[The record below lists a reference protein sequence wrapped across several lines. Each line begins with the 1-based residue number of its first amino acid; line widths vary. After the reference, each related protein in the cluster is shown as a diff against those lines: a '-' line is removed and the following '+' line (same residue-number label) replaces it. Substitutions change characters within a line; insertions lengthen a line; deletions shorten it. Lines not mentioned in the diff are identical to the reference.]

1 MPGLCGMHR
10 YRHQKKRT
18 PFYLYFGN
26 NIQVHTQPTYPGIT
40 RVNPSFCILHLY
52 RWYNMNVKVLIQSL
66 VPCVLSPHVSAAVPL
81 LLWTDEQSPSPWYV
95 VLPIYILRSIYTCL
109 CKVQFSSCEVRTIS
123 SFTYRYSGIWY
134 HDSHINPSLQQ
145 GSPWSHR
152 VGMYVAG
159 IDWTHV
165 CSNHDLAEQSVI
177 LPVASNFNYARIYDY
192 LPVSVLSG
200 YFFFLFFLFLVF
212 FFLFFDLGLS
222 YLY

>member
-95 VLPIYILRSIYTCL
+95 VLPIYIYIYIEVYTLVYAKFSLVRARYVRYQVSHTVQVQRYLVSWFSHQPIATTRQSMVTQSRNVRSW
-109 CKVQFSSCEVRTIS
+109 
-123 SFTYRYSGIWY
+123 YRL
-134 HDSHINPSLQQ
+134 DPC
-145 GSPWSHR
+145 
-152 VGMYVAG
+152 V
-159 IDWTHV
+159 
-165 CSNHDLAEQSVI
+165 
-177 LPVASNFNYARIYDY
+177 
-192 LPVSVLSG
+192 
-200 YFFFLFFLFLVF
+200 
-212 FFLFFDLGLS
+212 
-222 YLY
+222 

>member
-1 MPGLCGMHR
+1 MRGTYDIKFH
-10 YRHQKKRT
+10 
-18 PFYLYFGN
+18 
-26 NIQVHTQPTYPGIT
+26 IQY
-40 RVNPSFCILHLY
+40 
-52 RWYNMNVKVLIQSL
+52 K
-66 VPCVLSPHVSAAVPL
+66 
-81 LLWTDEQSPSPWYV
+81 
-95 VLPIYILRSIYTCL
+95 
-109 CKVQFSSCEVRTIS
+109 
-123 SFTYRYSGIWY
+123 YSGIWY

-177 LPVASNFNYARIYDY
+177 LPVASIFNYARIYDY

-200 YFFFLFFLFLVF
+200 YFFFFFFLFLVF